1 MRLLGPF
8 RMPLALLTEQLR
20 SVKGRGRRSELPASD
35 PNADGTIYMRLYLIT
50 HEQFLEVQ
58 GQEGRWYSKC
68 VELGVAED
76 GNPIYSFTSPIRY
89 RSNPPSK
96 KYRD

>member
-1 MRLLGPF
+1 
-8 RMPLALLTEQLR
+8 
-20 SVKGRGRRSELPASD
+20 
-35 PNADGTIYMRLYLIT
+35 MRLYLIT

-96 KYRD
+96 KYRDWIEKALVEECGIRMDVAAAYLAAAISK